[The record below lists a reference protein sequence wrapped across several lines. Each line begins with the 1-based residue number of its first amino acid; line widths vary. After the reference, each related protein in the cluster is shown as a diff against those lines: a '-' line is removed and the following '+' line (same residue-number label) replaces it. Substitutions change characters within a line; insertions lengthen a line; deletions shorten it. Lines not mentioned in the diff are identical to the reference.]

1 MKILAQLE
9 STMAR
14 RPHEGDRGR
23 MDRLDMARANLTG
36 YRSRLASLCAAGV
49 IQGFCLL
56 RARSRCSA
64 SRPPARGG
72 WPSAAD
78 ACARRRRRYPTPCRS
93 TRTARQLARR
103 AEKLAARR
111 VADGDG
117 GRIASLGGAKGRGL
131 ERRSSAIIAGVGSA
145 GWGSPISTQ
154 QAVRSCSFAG
164 RLPRT
169 AMHLHANHGNERIR

>member
-56 RARSRCSA
+56 RAPSRCSA

-111 VADGDG
+111 VADGPWRREGAGARKKILGDYCWSGLGRLGLPDQHSAG
-117 GRIASLGGAKGRGL
+117 GPQLFVR
-131 ERRSSAIIAGVGSA
+131 GSA
-145 GWGSPISTQ
+145 STDGH
-154 QAVRSCSFAG
+154 AFACQ
-164 RLPRT
+164 PW
-169 AMHLHANHGNERIR
+169 E